1 MKDEEGLCETLL
13 LSDAYVH
20 TSYIDN
26 SPNSVCEAQM
36 LGVPTIAT
44 NVGGTATLIHDNE
57 TGLLV
62 PANDPYQLASLIIM
76 LQSDEETCVRLS
88 HNATQVA
95 LTRHDKTKIVNEIL
109 NTYSSIIKDKQ

>member
-1 MKDEEGLCETLL
+1 M
-13 LSDAYVH
+13 
-20 TSYIDN
+20 
-26 SPNSVCEAQM
+26 
-36 LGVPTIAT
+36 
-44 NVGGTATLIHDNE
+44 
-57 TGLLV
+57 